1 MRVLLIGPFPEPIN
15 GCSYANKVL
24 LKNLQLKDVR
34 TQILNTNT
42 NVLSSFQGSKFSIK
56 KFISFLHTYLNS
68 GRIFF
73 SDIVYITPGQTFYG
87 ILKYG
92 PFILLCLMLR
102 RPYIIH
108 LHGNYLGQE
117 FQNLQGVNKR
127 IFKYLISRA
136 SAGIVLSKTLSKNF
150 HGLLPLEK
158 IFVVENFV
166 EKNLYEVKCNKKFDK
181 LRIIYLS
188 NLMLEKGI
196 IDLLDALIDLQS
208 SNIDFEAII
217 AGGIESSLENDVFS
231 RLEKLDNKVQYV
243 GTITGNK
250 KKNCLNDANVFILP
264 TYYKMEGQ
272 PISLL
277 EGMATGNII
286 ITTNH
291 AGIPDIVSNSNGFIV
306 SPKTYSEISEC
317 LKIISMDLKFYL
329 EKYSN
334 YNIKYAN
341 EYFTEEI
348 FSNKIISIFQNVA
361 KS

>member
-15 GCSYANKVL
+15 GCSYANKIL
-24 LKNLQLKDVR
+24 LKNLQLKNVR
-34 TQILNTNT
+34 TRILNTNT
-42 NVLSSFQGSKFSIK
+42 NVLSSFQGSKFSFK
-56 KFISFLHTYLNS
+56 KFLSFLHTYFYS

-73 SDIVYITPGQTFYG
+73 SDIIYLTPGQTFYG
-87 ILKYG
+87 ILKYS
-92 PFILLCLMLR
+92 PFILLCLMFR
-102 RPYIIH
+102 KPYIVH
-108 LHGNYLGQE
+108 LHGNYLGEE
-117 FQNLQGVNKR
+117 FQSLRGVNKR
-127 IFKYLISRA
+127 IFRYLISHA

-150 HGLLPLEK
+150 NGLLPLEK

-166 EKNLYEVKCNKKFDK
+166 EKSLYEGKCNKKFDK

-196 IDLLDALIDLQS
+196 IDLLEALIDLQS

-217 AGGIESSLENDVFS
+217 AGGIESSIENDIFS
-231 RLEKLDNKVQYV
+231 RLEKLDNKVQYI

-250 KKNCLNDANVFILP
+250 KKKYLNDANVFILP

-286 ITTNH
+286 ITTKH
-291 AGIPDIVSNSNGFIV
+291 AGIPDIVTNSNGFIV
-306 SPKTYSEISEC
+306 APKTYTEISEN
-317 LKIISMDLKFYL
+317 LKIISTDLKFYL

-334 YNIKYAN
+334 HNIKYAN
-341 EYFTEEI
+341 EYFTEER